1 MILFSLM
8 TCKVKSWVRVGQGG
22 GWDSEGTSPFP
33 YTLCPECSWD
43 AQSGGNQFVTRSD
56 KHEEEKKKRENIVE
70 LLLVFYVWLPLDF

>member
-56 KHEEEKKKRENIVE
+56 KHEEEKKKGKT
-70 LLLVFYVWLPLDF
+70 LLSCYSFFMFGFL